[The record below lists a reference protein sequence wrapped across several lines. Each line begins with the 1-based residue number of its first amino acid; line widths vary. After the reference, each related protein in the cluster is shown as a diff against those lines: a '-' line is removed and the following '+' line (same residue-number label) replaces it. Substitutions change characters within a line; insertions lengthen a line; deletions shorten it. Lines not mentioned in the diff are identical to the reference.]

1 MNKNLANK
9 ILGAPLID
17 FDACLAPQFESELQ
31 RREYEQALRDVH
43 CCEDR
48 RSFIH
53 SKKGAQIVM
62 LYMKVWQIGP
72 QQAIR
77 ELITDEAY
85 TLFVCPQH
93 TGIINQDE

>member
-1 MNKNLANK
+1 MNKNLK
-9 ILGAPLID
+9 ILGGSQYPPLID

-53 SKKGAQIVM
+53 SKKGAQIVL

-85 TLFVCPQH
+85 TLFVCP
-93 TGIINQDE
+93 

>member
-1 MNKNLANK
+1 MNIVSASKVLEGFCNQNLS
-9 ILGAPLID
+9 LID
-17 FDACLAPQFESELQ
+17 FDACRLAPQFESELQ

-53 SKKGAQIVM
+53 SKKGAQIVL
-62 LYMKVWQIGP
+62 LYMKVWQIGVR
-72 QQAIR
+72 QAMR

-85 TLFVCPQH
+85 TLFVCP
-93 TGIINQDE
+93 